1 MKFEQYKEAFEKV
14 ASNSGYSEEN
24 IRLCLNYA
32 EVLFKNNVPVIY
44 NTSHLSA
51 LVGYKKEYLKR
62 AAIYTPAFYRDF
74 QIKKKNGRFRNISEP
89 LPSLKEIQ
97 IWILENILANVIV
110 SPFAKAY
117 RKKVGILENLRF
129 HKNQARV
136 YTLDLRDFFPSIK
149 THSVETIF
157 KSLGYSNLISNLLA
171 KLCTRDNSL
180 PQGAPTSPNLS
191 NIYFR
196 QTDNLIANY
205 CLENKIKYTRY
216 ADDLSFSGNFN
227 EEKLFELVKNSVE
240 AIGLNIN
247 TEKTKLMK
255 PNSRQT
261 VTGIVVNEK
270 PQVVFH
276 KRNKLRQ
283 DVYYI
288 KKFGLADHI
297 KHRKIKQAN
306 YLEHL
311 LGQVNFILQINP
323 TDSEFQ
329 SYMKYL
335 IALKKKDNNDEND
348 TPSL

>member
-1 MKFEQYKEAFEKV
+1 MKFEQYKDAFEKA

-24 IRLCLNYA
+24 IQLCLDYA

-51 LVGYKKEYLKR
+51 LVGYKKDYIKR
-62 AAIYTPAFYRDF
+62 AAIYTPSFYRDF
-74 QIKKKNGRFRNISEP
+74 QIKKKNGKLRNISEP

-97 IWILENILANVIV
+97 IWILENILSNVVV

-129 HKNQARV
+129 HKNQAKV
-136 YTLDLRDFFPSIK
+136 YTLDLKDFFPSIK
-149 THSVETIF
+149 THSIEAIF
-157 KSLGYSNLISNLLA
+157 RSLGYSNLISNLLA

-191 NIYFR
+191 NIYFKH
-196 QTDNLIANY
+196 TDNIIANY

-216 ADDLSFSGNFN
+216 ADDLSFSGDFN
-227 EEKLFELVKNSVE
+227 EEILFELVKNSVE
-240 AIGLNIN
+240 LIGLSIN
-247 TEKTKLMK
+247 PEKTKLMK

-283 DVYYI
+283 DLFYI
-288 KKFGLADHI
+288 KKFGLVDHI
-297 KHRKIKQAN
+297 KHREIKQAN
-306 YLEHL
+306 YLEHI
-311 LGQVNFILQINP
+311 LGQINFILQINP
-323 TDSEFQ
+323 SDIEFQ
-329 SYMKYL
+329 GYMKFL
-335 IALKKKDNNDEND
+335 IELKKDRQ
-348 TPSL
+348 